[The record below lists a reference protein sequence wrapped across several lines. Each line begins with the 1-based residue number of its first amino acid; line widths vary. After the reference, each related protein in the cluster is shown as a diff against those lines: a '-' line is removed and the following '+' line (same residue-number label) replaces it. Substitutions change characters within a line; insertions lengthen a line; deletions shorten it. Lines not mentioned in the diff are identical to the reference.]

1 MRNLILLFVLSNVLL
16 ISSCDDLIEIKLSG
30 KTVEILAPASGTTL
44 SSTSV
49 TFWWNEVK
57 GATKY
62 NIQVVKPSF
71 SNIQY
76 LITDS
81 MVVGDKFTYSFQ
93 PGAYEWRIKALNNS
107 SQTDFYTFSFTIDSS
122 LNLGNQLVQI
132 TSPASNFVS
141 NQLSQTFS
149 WAPVFYAEDYRF
161 EVLSQG
167 GNTVYVDAALNSTN
181 ASYTFQNEG
190 TYTWRVRAQNSSSV
204 SPYSQ
209 AIIVIDQTN
218 PPTPV
223 PVSPADNAIVTN
235 PFTLSWSQTTDNG
248 SSIYDSLYIYG
259 NFNQDTLIEGI
270 RTANSSYT
278 DSLTLGDYYWKLR
291 AIDSAGNKSG
301 YSNLNKFVVQ

>member
-181 ASYTFQNEG
+181 ASYTF
-190 TYTWRVRAQNSSSV
+190 
-204 SPYSQ
+204 
-209 AIIVIDQTN
+209 
-218 PPTPV
+218 
-223 PVSPADNAIVTN
+223 
-235 PFTLSWSQTTDNG
+235 
-248 SSIYDSLYIYG
+248 
-259 NFNQDTLIEGI
+259 
-270 RTANSSYT
+270 
-278 DSLTLGDYYWKLR
+278 
-291 AIDSAGNKSG
+291 
-301 YSNLNKFVVQ
+301 